1 MHHLMTVA
9 ERIRISKGMQAD
21 LVKAAEGSLLLL
33 PYVHLV
39 PPTDTETEVQCGPVE
54 VELRASAKQ
63 VMHASGRVLE
73 TDLPFHVHCRVLV
86 VDAHLDDVPER
97 TEVWLKE

>member
-1 MHHLMTVA
+1 LRA
-9 ERIRISKGMQAD
+9 YRELCSRLYGR
-21 LVKAAEGSLLLL
+21 LLRTPWSCEAGRVL

-39 PPTDTETEVQCGPVE
+39 PPADTETEVQCGPVE
-54 VELRASAKQ
+54 VELRASANQ

-73 TDLPFHVHCRVLV
+73 TNLPFHVHCRVLV
-86 VDAHLDDVPER
+86 VDAHLNDVPER